1 MMEKALPELE
11 TGSDGYKS
19 VLESLTKLTKAFP
32 ATAAVPGI
40 QKSAL
45 AGLAQRANSDS
56 MMRQALQAKAAGAG
70 SAPGGPPGGA
80 PPPSPQGAPA
90 GAM

>member
-11 TGSDGYKS
+11 TGSDPYKA

-56 MMRQALQAKAAGAG
+56 MMRQAMAAKAAGG
-70 SAPGGPPGGA
+70 GAPGGPPGA
-80 PPPSPQGAPA
+80 PPAPQGAPP